1 MAAYTVKAG
10 DSLSKI
16 ARDVLGNL
24 ALWPAIA
31 SLNSIAAPYIIRAG
45 QVLQL
50 PGGSPGVPGPVVVPV
65 VQRPP
70 LAPGVPGS
78 SMVPGAEYQP
88 GASGLIDFAK
98 KNWVWLALAG
108 VGVGLLLW
116 PAGAPSGKTRR

>member
-1 MAAYTVKAG
+1 MATYTVKPG

-16 ARDVLGNL
+16 ARDALGNL

-31 SLNSIAAPYIIRAG
+31 SLNGIAAPYIIRAG

-50 PGGSPGVPGPVVVPV
+50 PGSAVVPV

-70 LAPGVPGS
+70 LAPGT
-78 SMVPGAEYQP
+78 PGASRVPEPEYQP
-88 GASGLIDFAK
+88 GGSSGVIDFAK